1 MNLKHSFVFIG
12 QSKLSLKKNTLFDA
26 QNAGNWISEVLNFKL
41 FGGNMP
47 PDPPC
52 GKGPYIPACCHT
64 RLFYLQ
70 QPLVKKIIET
80 HVQVR

>member
-1 MNLKHSFVFIG
+1 MFIG
-12 QSKLSLKKNTLFDA
+12 QLKLSFKNKNTLFDA
-26 QNAGNWISEVLNFKL
+26 QNAGNWISELLNFKL
-41 FGGNMP
+41 FGDNMP

-52 GKGPYIPACCHT
+52 GKGPYAPVCCHT

-80 HVQVR
+80 RVKVR